1 MAEKLTY
8 ALTIGGFDGS
18 AGAGILADV
27 KAMAHFGVYA
37 QSVCTA
43 LTEQNEDEF
52 VAPGW
57 IIWER
62 IEAQLDT
69 LFRKHTF
76 EFVKIGLVEKP
87 KILKRIVDYVREK
100 SPKAFIV
107 WDPIASASAGYHFMR
122 GIEQDDFLPIMSSI
136 DLVTPN
142 AEEFALLGLGL
153 AASRDQIELGKD
165 FAILLKGGH
174 SVGGDSVDTLWA
186 KDGNQ
191 YAAPLSQTSRWASPS
206 RNPAR
211 LRKTTWMNS
220 SRAAKAVSVLFL
232 LRRDNLAYL
241 FHCGIL
247 DLVGERH
254 VAPQDSRL
262 GEISGLA

>member
-153 AASRDQIELGKD
+153 AASRDQIQLGKD

-191 YAAPLSQTSRWASPS
+191 YKFSSPRIPGDGKHGTGCNLS
-206 RNPAR
+206 
-211 LRKTTWMNS
+211 
-220 SRAAKAVSVLFL
+220 SVIVA
-232 LRRDNLAYL
+232 NLALGKSLTEACQIAKNYMDE
-241 FHCGIL
+241 FIKS
-247 DLVGERH
+247 GEG
-254 VAPQDSRL
+254 RL
-262 GEISGLA
+262 GFISSSAR

>member
-87 KILKRIVDYVREK
+87 KILKRIVDYVRAK

-153 AASRDQIELGKD
+153 AASRDQIQLGKD

-174 SVGGDSVDTLWA
+174 SVGGDSVDTLWT

-191 YAAPLSQTSRWASPS
+191 YKFSSPRIPGDGKHGTGCNLSSAIV
-206 RNPAR
+206 A
-211 LRKTTWMNS
+211 
-220 SRAAKAVSVLFL
+220 
-232 LRRDNLAYL
+232 NLALGKSLTEACQIAKNYMDE
-241 FHCGIL
+241 FIKS
-247 DLVGERH
+247 GEG
-254 VAPQDSRL
+254 RL
-262 GEISGLA
+262 GFISSSAR

>member
-174 SVGGDSVDTLWA
+174 SVGGDSVDTLWT
-186 KDGNQ
+186 KDGKQ
-191 YAAPLSQTSRWASPS
+191 YKFSSPRIPGDGKHGTGCNLSSAIV
-206 RNPAR
+206 A
-211 LRKTTWMNS
+211 
-220 SRAAKAVSVLFL
+220 
-232 LRRDNLAYL
+232 NLALGKSLTESCQIAKNYMDE
-241 FHCGIL
+241 FIKS
-247 DLVGERH
+247 GEG
-254 VAPQDSRL
+254 RL
-262 GEISGLA
+262 GFISSSAR

>member
-1 MAEKLTY
+1 
-8 ALTIGGFDGS
+8 
-18 AGAGILADV
+18 
-27 KAMAHFGVYA
+27 MAHFGVYA

-87 KILKRIVDYVREK
+87 KSLKRIVDYVRET

-153 AASRDQIELGKD
+153 AASRDQIQLGKD

-174 SVGGDSVDTLWA
+174 SVGGDSVDTLWT
-186 KDGNQ
+186 KDGKQ
-191 YAAPLSQTSRWASPS
+191 YKFSSPRIPGDGKHGTGCNLSSAIV
-206 RNPAR
+206 A
-211 LRKTTWMNS
+211 
-220 SRAAKAVSVLFL
+220 
-232 LRRDNLAYL
+232 NLALGKSLTESCQIAKNYMDE
-241 FHCGIL
+241 FIKS
-247 DLVGERH
+247 GEG
-254 VAPQDSRL
+254 RL
-262 GEISGLA
+262 GFISSSAR

>member
-69 LFRKHTF
+69 LFRKHSF

-174 SVGGDSVDTLWA
+174 SVGGDSVDTLWT
-186 KDGNQ
+186 KDGKQ
-191 YAAPLSQTSRWASPS
+191 YKFSSPRIPGDGKHGTGCNLSSAIV
-206 RNPAR
+206 A
-211 LRKTTWMNS
+211 
-220 SRAAKAVSVLFL
+220 
-232 LRRDNLAYL
+232 NLALGKSLTESCQIAKNYMDE
-241 FHCGIL
+241 FIKS
-247 DLVGERH
+247 GEG
-254 VAPQDSRL
+254 RL
-262 GEISGLA
+262 GFISSSAR

>member
-122 GIEQDDFLPIMSSI
+122 GIEQDDFLPIMSNI

-191 YAAPLSQTSRWASPS
+191 YKFSSPRIPGDGKHGTGCNLSSAIV
-206 RNPAR
+206 A
-211 LRKTTWMNS
+211 
-220 SRAAKAVSVLFL
+220 
-232 LRRDNLAYL
+232 NLALGKSLTESCQIAKNYMDE
-241 FHCGIL
+241 FIKS
-247 DLVGERH
+247 GEG
-254 VAPQDSRL
+254 RL
-262 GEISGLA
+262 GFISSSAR

>member
-153 AASRDQIELGKD
+153 AASRDQIQLGKD

-174 SVGGDSVDTLWA
+174 SVGGDSVDTLWT

-191 YAAPLSQTSRWASPS
+191 YKFSSPRIPGDGKHGTGCNLSSAIV
-206 RNPAR
+206 A
-211 LRKTTWMNS
+211 
-220 SRAAKAVSVLFL
+220 
-232 LRRDNLAYL
+232 NLALGKSLTEACQIAKNYMDE
-241 FHCGIL
+241 FIKS
-247 DLVGERH
+247 GEG
-254 VAPQDSRL
+254 RL
-262 GEISGLA
+262 GFISSSAR